1 MNRLAVLC
9 FASQHTAMRAFQSD
23 IVLEA
28 PLQRARGI
36 LRVGLKASGGTT
48 RLDTLFQEGTA
59 KARLPNV
66 APGLPPEIVL
76 LNTSGGLTGG
86 DTYEAAI
93 TLGAGASATAT
104 TQACEKVYR
113 SSSGEAVVT
122 TRLSLAQ
129 RAALAYLPQET
140 IVYERGRIV
149 RRLEVDM
156 AEGSTLIAVEAFV
169 LGRTARGE
177 RVTHGLVREDWRIR
191 RGGALAYADSLR
203 LDGAVD
209 ATLSQNVTGAG
220 AVALATLLLVA
231 PDAEGRIERV
241 RDLLAD
247 PTCKGAASA
256 WNGLLAIRLLARD
269 PAALRLRLVML
280 LPHVSG
286 RAIPRV
292 WSI

>member
-1 MNRLAVLC
+1 MNGLAAIC
-9 FASQHTAMRAFQSD
+9 HASQHAAMSAHPSAM
-23 IVLEA
+23 VLEA
-28 PLQRARGI
+28 PLERARGVV
-36 LRVGLKASGGTT
+36 RVGLKTSGGAT

-66 APGLPPEIVL
+66 ARGSPPEIVL

-86 DTYEAAI
+86 DTYEAEI
-93 TLGAGASATAT
+93 TLGAGTSATVT
-104 TQACEKVYR
+104 TQACEKVYK
-113 SSSGEAVVT
+113 SAGGDAGVT
-122 TRLSLAQ
+122 TRLSLAPG
-129 RAALAYLPQET
+129 AALAYVPQET

-156 AEGSTLIAVEAFV
+156 AEGSTLLAVEAFV

-191 RGGALAYADSLR
+191 RGGALVYADALR

-209 ATLSQNVTGAG
+209 AALSRSVTGAG
-220 AVALATLLLVA
+220 AVALATLVLVA
-231 PDAEGRIERV
+231 VDAEARVESV

-247 PTCKGAASA
+247 PACEGGASA

-269 PAALRLRLVML
+269 PAALRRRLVML